1 MSLNFTSSNEVFI
14 VDDDQA
20 VCDSLA
26 MAFTI
31 EGNPVTVFYEAA
43 SFIASARQR
52 RPGCVLLDLHMPVKS
67 GLDIL
72 HEIDARSYP
81 APILMIS
88 ANGAIPTAVEA
99 IRRGAY
105 DFLEKTSGVETMVA
119 RVREVMNGRR
129 IIEARFPLNG
139 TAASLR
145 PFPGHQLLTQRERE
159 VLSHIM
165 AADSSKEAAKTLGI
179 SQRTVEIHRA
189 HVMQKLG
196 AKNAVDLARIVL
208 TPAPAG

>member
-1 MSLNFTSSNEVFI
+1 
-14 VDDDQA
+14 
-20 VCDSLA
+20 
-26 MAFTI
+26 
-31 EGNPVTVFYEAA
+31 VTVFQIPA
-43 SFIASARQR
+43 SFIAAARGR
-52 RPGCVLLDLHMPVKS
+52 TPACVLLDLYMPVKS
-67 GLDIL
+67 GLDVL
-72 HEIDARSYP
+72 KEIDARSYP
-81 APILMIS
+81 APILMVS

-105 DFLEKTSGVETMVA
+105 DFLEKSWGIERIVA
-119 RVREVMNGRR
+119 RVREVINSRKT
-129 IIEARFPLNG
+129 IEARFTLNG
-139 TAASLR
+139 DAAALR
-145 PFPGHQLLTQRERE
+145 SFPGCDRLTQRERE

-208 TPAPAG
+208 TTGPTG